1 LKPYARCLAAL
12 AAVASV
18 LACHSSSEDSST
30 AVTTTFDI
38 QANLFQVEG
47 DLLVAEALET
57 PGKDLN
63 GDGDFFDGFLAT
75 VELPSGKQ
83 TLHPQSLMY
92 GFGLGDGYVSFPAS
106 EFFGPDLNG
115 DGDSFDGV
123 VEVLDTRTGTTRD
136 LALALNPILN
146 RQVLIQQG
154 PLVVFVV
161 SESAQGSDLDG
172 DGLLTHDLVYTY
184 EADLDRL
191 TPQDLVTTLRPML
204 TNGWL
209 IVAAQ
214 EQGLGDR
221 NGDGDEDDQVLVAR
235 EVRTGVTRELRRAV
249 QRWSFDE
256 MFAAVDG
263 DLLALG
269 VPEGLQGQDLNGD
282 GDRYDAVV
290 EIHDLATG
298 HVVETGLPATG
309 LWAGG
314 GLVAIY
320 VSEIDPYSYAQ
331 TDYDGNGNDFEVVAF
346 FYDWKSD
353 TLTNTRVPVDAWGV
367 AATYPPVLS
376 ARRAAF
382 VAYEPEDQNGDG
394 DVNDHMLRVFDAR
407 TGETEATG
415 LTVWHEPG
423 SLDIDEAA
431 VACAKFETN
440 MDLRPTVL
448 DLKTG
453 LTREL
458 SASVW
463 RLRLHDRRLVFSVYE
478 SIEGADLNGDG
489 DQEDVVQQ
497 VRDLATGHATNTGL
511 ALFTSTF
518 QPSLALGDRWLAQQV
533 PEAGQGRDLNGDGDL
548 EDVVLGVVRL
558 P

>member
-1 LKPYARCLAAL
+1 MKSYARCLAAL
-12 AAVASV
+12 AVAAPA
-18 LACHSSSEDSST
+18 LACHSSDDSST
-30 AVTTTFDI
+30 TVTTTFDI
-38 QANLFQVEG
+38 QANLFQIEG

-75 VELPSGKQ
+75 VDLASGKQ
-83 TLHPQSLMY
+83 TLYPQSLMY

-106 EFFGPDLNG
+106 EYFGPDLNG
-115 DGDSFDGV
+115 DGDSVDGV
-123 VEVLDTRTGTTRD
+123 VEVLDTRSGTTRD
-136 LALALNPILN
+136 LGLALNPILN
-146 RQVLIQQG
+146 RQFLIQQG
-154 PLVVFVV
+154 PLVAFVA
-161 SESAQGSDLDG
+161 SESAQGADLDG

-209 IVAAQ
+209 LVAAQ

-249 QRWSFDE
+249 QHWNFYE

-269 VPEGLQGQDLNGD
+269 VPESLQGLDLNGD
-282 GDRYDAVV
+282 GDRYDSVV

-298 HVVETGLPATG
+298 HVVETGLPAVG

-320 VSEIDPYSYAQ
+320 VSEIDPYSFAA
-331 TDYDGNGNDFEVVAF
+331 TDYDGNGNDFERVAF
-346 FYDWKSD
+346 FYDWKSA
-353 TLTNTRVPVDAWGV
+353 TLTNTRVPVDTYGV
-367 AATYPPVLS
+367 AAINPPVLS

-382 VAYEPEDQNGDG
+382 VAYEPVDQNGDG
-394 DVNDHMLRVFDAR
+394 DVNDHILQVFDAR

-415 LTVWHEPG
+415 LTVWHEAG
-423 SLDIDEAA
+423 SLAIDDAA
-431 VACAKFETN
+431 VACAKFEPN

-448 DLKTG
+448 DLRSG
-453 LTREL
+453 AAREL
-458 SASVW
+458 GASVW
-463 RLRLHDRRLVFSVYE
+463 RLRLHERRLVYSVYE
-478 SIEGADLNGDG
+478 SSEGADLNGDG

-497 VRDLATGHATNTGL
+497 VRDLATGRAVNTGL
-511 ALFTSTF
+511 ALLAVFEPT
-518 QPSLALGDRWLAQQV
+518 LALGDRWLAQQV
-533 PEAGQGRDLNGDGDL
+533 PEAAQGRDLNGDGDL
-548 EDVVLGVVRL
+548 EDIVLGVMRL